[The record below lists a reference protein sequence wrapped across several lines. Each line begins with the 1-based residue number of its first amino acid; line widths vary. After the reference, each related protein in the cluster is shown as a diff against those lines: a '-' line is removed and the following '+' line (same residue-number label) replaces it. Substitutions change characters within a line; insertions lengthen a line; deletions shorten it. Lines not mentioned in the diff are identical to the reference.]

1 VGSSDAAAKLE
12 HARGLLRRAEDRAV
26 RARPAPETDRG
37 VDRAANGRFGGGTDG
52 RVLPVVAPLARLL
65 PAGGLRRGTTVA
77 VAAGPAATSLLWA
90 VLVEA
95 SAGGAWVGVV
105 GRPDLGLVAAAEAGM
120 RLERLALVPAP
131 GLELLAVTSALLDGL
146 DVVVMA
152 VARPVPA
159 GERQRLAARAR
170 QRGAVLCVLGPWSGA
185 DVRLSCTD
193 ARWSGVGAGLDG
205 GSGRLGERQV
215 EVRVVGR
222 GMAPAG
228 RVERLLMP
236 ARPATPAAAPAPV
249 VVPAPSPGAAAP
261 AAGLTSVGATAVAVG
276 AVALASVAVPPAPVA
291 AGPGERARLAG

>member
-26 RARPAPETDRG
+26 RDRPAPEAD
-37 VDRAANGRFGGGTDG
+37 GGEG

-120 RLERLALVPAP
+120 RLDRLALVPAP
-131 GLELLAVTSALLDGL
+131 GAELMAVTSALLDGL
-146 DVVVMA
+146 DVVVTT

-170 QRGAVLCVLGPWSGA
+170 QRGAVLCVLGSWPGA
-185 DVRLSCTD
+185 DVQLSCTG
-193 ARWSGVGAGLDG
+193 ARWGGVGAGLHG
-205 GSGRLGERQV
+205 GSGRLGQRQV
-215 EVRVVGR
+215 EVRVLGR

-236 ARPATPAAAPAPV
+236 AIPAA
-249 VVPAPSPGAAAP
+249 VPAAGAP
-261 AAGLTSVGATAVAVG
+261 AALAPEAVG
-276 AVALASVAVPPAPVA
+276 PAAVALAEMDPAAASAVEQAPAAVA
-291 AGPGERARLAG
+291 ASVRLAG

>member
-26 RARPAPETDRG
+26 RDRPAPEVGGG
-37 VDRAANGRFGGGTDG
+37 VDGGVDGGVGG

-120 RLERLALVPAP
+120 RLDRLALVPAP
-131 GLELLAVTSALLDGL
+131 GPELMAVTSALLDGL
-146 DVVVMA
+146 DVVVTT

-170 QRGAVLCVLGPWSGA
+170 QRGAVLCVLGSWPGA
-185 DVRLSCTD
+185 DVQLCCPG
-193 ARWSGVGAGLDG
+193 AGWAGLGAGLHG
-205 GSGRLGERQV
+205 GSGRLGQRQV
-215 EVRVVGR
+215 EVRVLGR

-228 RVERLLMP
+228 RVARLLMP
-236 ARPATPAAAPAPV
+236 AIPAAVPAAGAPAALAPAAVELASAGSTAADGSGPAALVAAAAPV
-249 VVPAPSPGAAAP
+249 
-261 AAGLTSVGATAVAVG
+261 
-276 AVALASVAVPPAPVA
+276 
-291 AGPGERARLAG
+291 RLAG

>member
-1 VGSSDAAAKLE
+1 MGSSDAAAKLE

-26 RARPAPETDRG
+26 RARPAPEVEAG
-37 VDRAANGRFGGGTDG
+37 LEGGG
-52 RVLPVVAPLARLL
+52 VLPVVAPLARLL

-77 VAAGPAATSLLWA
+77 LAAGPAATSLLWA

-120 RLERLALVPAP
+120 RLDRLALVPAP
-131 GLELLAVTSALLDGL
+131 GPELMAVTSALLDGL
-146 DVVVMA
+146 DVVVTT

-170 QRGAVLCVLGPWSGA
+170 QRGAVLCVLGSWPGA
-185 DVRLSCTD
+185 DVQLSCTG
-193 ARWSGVGAGLDG
+193 ARWGGVGAGLHG
-205 GSGRLGERQV
+205 GSGRLGQRQV
-215 EVRVVGR
+215 EVRVLGR

-236 ARPATPAAAPAPV
+236 AIPAAVPAAGAPAAPAP
-249 VVPAPSPGAAAP
+249 A
-261 AAGLTSVGATAVAVG
+261 AVG
-276 AVALASVAVPPAPVA
+276 PAAVALAEMDPAAAAALEQAPAAVAAPV
-291 AGPGERARLAG
+291 RLAG

>member
-26 RARPAPETDRG
+26 RDRPAPEVGGG
-37 VDRAANGRFGGGTDG
+37 VDGGVSAGVGAGVGEVGG

-120 RLERLALVPAP
+120 RLDRLALVPAP
-131 GLELLAVTSALLDGL
+131 GPELMAVTSALLDGL
-146 DVVVMA
+146 DVVVTA

-170 QRGAVLCVLGPWSGA
+170 QRGAVLCVLGSWAGA
-185 DVRLSCTD
+185 DVQLSCTG
-193 ARWSGVGAGLDG
+193 ARWGGVGSGVHG
-205 GSGRLGERQV
+205 GSGRLGQRQV
-215 EVRVVGR
+215 EVRVLGR

-236 ARPATPAAAPAPV
+236 AIPAATGAPAAGELASAGSTAADGSG
-249 VVPAPSPGAAAP
+249 PAALVAVAAP
-261 AAGLTSVGATAVAVG
+261 AAGQASAEARVPASTDEVA
-276 AVALASVAVPPAPVA
+276 APV
-291 AGPGERARLAG
+291 RLAE

>member
-26 RARPAPETDRG
+26 RDRPAPEAD
-37 VDRAANGRFGGGTDG
+37 GGEG

-120 RLERLALVPAP
+120 RLDRLALVPAP
-131 GLELLAVTSALLDGL
+131 GPELMAVTSALLDGL
-146 DVVVMA
+146 DVVVTT

-170 QRGAVLCVLGPWSGA
+170 QRGAVLCVLGSWPGA
-185 DVRLSCTD
+185 DVQLSCTG
-193 ARWSGVGAGLDG
+193 ARWGGVGAGLHG
-205 GSGRLGERQV
+205 GSGRLGQRQV
-215 EVRVVGR
+215 EVRVLGR

-236 ARPATPAAAPAPV
+236 AIPAAVPAAGAPAAPAP
-249 VVPAPSPGAAAP
+249 A
-261 AAGLTSVGATAVAVG
+261 AVG
-276 AVALASVAVPPAPVA
+276 PAAVALAEMDPAAAAALEQAPAAVAAPV
-291 AGPGERARLAG
+291 RLAG

>member
-1 VGSSDAAAKLE
+1 
-12 HARGLLRRAEDRAV
+12 
-26 RARPAPETDRG
+26 
-37 VDRAANGRFGGGTDG
+37 
-52 RVLPVVAPLARLL
+52 
-65 PAGGLRRGTTVA
+65 LRRGTTVA

-236 ARPATPAAAPAPV
+236 AAPAAAAG
-249 VVPAPSPGAAAP
+249 SLAAAAATSAEAP
-261 AAGLTSVGATAVAVG
+261 AAL
-276 AVALASVAVPPAPVA
+276 APVA
-291 AGPGERARLAG
+291 APAVEQAPAAVAAPVRLAG

>member
-1 VGSSDAAAKLE
+1 MGSSDAAAKLE

-26 RARPAPETDRG
+26 RDRPAPE
-37 VDRAANGRFGGGTDG
+37 VDGGEG

-120 RLERLALVPAP
+120 RLDRLALVPAP

-146 DVVVMA
+146 DVVVTT

-170 QRGAVLCVLGPWSGA
+170 QRGAVLCVLGSWPGA
-185 DVRLSCTD
+185 DVQLSCTG
-193 ARWSGVGAGLDG
+193 ARWGGVGAGLHG
-205 GSGRLGERQV
+205 GSGRLGQRQV
-215 EVRVVGR
+215 EVRVLGR

-236 ARPATPAAAPAPV
+236 AIPAAVPAAGAPAAPAP
-249 VVPAPSPGAAAP
+249 A
-261 AAGLTSVGATAVAVG
+261 AVG
-276 AVALASVAVPPAPVA
+276 PAAVALAEMDPAAAAALEQAPAAVAAPV
-291 AGPGERARLAG
+291 RLAG

>member
-1 VGSSDAAAKLE
+1 MGSSDAAAKLE

-26 RARPAPETDRG
+26 RDRPAPEVG
-37 VDRAANGRFGGGTDG
+37 GEVDGGGVGGGVGGVGG

-120 RLERLALVPAP
+120 RLDRLALVPAP
-131 GLELLAVTSALLDGL
+131 GPELMAVTSALLDGL
-146 DVVVMA
+146 DVVVTT

-170 QRGAVLCVLGPWSGA
+170 QRGAVLCVLGPWPGA
-185 DVRLSCTD
+185 DVQLSCTD
-193 ARWSGVGAGLDG
+193 ARWGGVGAGLHG
-205 GSGRLGERQV
+205 GSGRLGQRQV
-215 EVRVVGR
+215 EVRVLGR

-236 ARPATPAAAPAPV
+236 AIPAAVPAAGAPAAPAP
-249 VVPAPSPGAAAP
+249 A
-261 AAGLTSVGATAVAVG
+261 AVG
-276 AVALASVAVPPAPVA
+276 PAAVALAEMDPAAAAALEQAPAAVAAPV
-291 AGPGERARLAG
+291 RLAG

>member
-26 RARPAPETDRG
+26 RDRPAPEAD
-37 VDRAANGRFGGGTDG
+37 GGEG

-120 RLERLALVPAP
+120 RLDRLALVPAP
-131 GLELLAVTSALLDGL
+131 GPELMAVTSALLDGL
-146 DVVVMA
+146 DVVVTT

-170 QRGAVLCVLGPWSGA
+170 QRGAVLCVLGSWPGA
-185 DVRLSCTD
+185 DVQLSCTG
-193 ARWSGVGAGLDG
+193 ARWGGVGAGLHG
-205 GSGRLGERQV
+205 GSGRLGQRQV
-215 EVRVVGR
+215 EVRVLGR

-236 ARPATPAAAPAPV
+236 AIPAAVPAAGAPAP
-249 VVPAPSPGAAAP
+249 AP
-261 AAGLTSVGATAVAVG
+261 AAVGPA
-276 AVALASVAVPPAPVA
+276 AVALAEMDPAAAAALEQAPAAVAAPV
-291 AGPGERARLAG
+291 RLAG

>member
-26 RARPAPETDRG
+26 RDRPAPE
-37 VDRAANGRFGGGTDG
+37 VDGGEG

-77 VAAGPAATSLLWA
+77 VAAGPGATSLLWA

-120 RLERLALVPAP
+120 RLDRLALVPAP
-131 GLELLAVTSALLDGL
+131 GPEPMAVTSALLDGL
-146 DVVVMA
+146 DVVVTT

-170 QRGAVLCVLGPWSGA
+170 QRGAVLCVLGSWPGA
-185 DVRLSCTD
+185 DVQLSCTG
-193 ARWSGVGAGLDG
+193 ARWSGVGAGLHG
-205 GSGRLGERQV
+205 GSGRLGQRQV
-215 EVRVVGR
+215 EVRVLAR

-236 ARPATPAAAPAPV
+236 AIPAA
-249 VVPAPSPGAAAP
+249 VPAALAP
-261 AAGLTSVGATAVAVG
+261 AAVGPAAVG
-276 AVALASVAVPPAPVA
+276 PAAVALAEMDPAAASAVEQAPAAVA
-291 AGPGERARLAG
+291 ASVRLAG

>member
-1 VGSSDAAAKLE
+1 M
-12 HARGLLRRAEDRAV
+12 ARGLLRRAEDRAV
-26 RARPAPETDRG
+26 QARPAPE
-37 VDRAANGRFGGGTDG
+37 VEG

-77 VAAGPAATSLLWA
+77 VGAGPTATSLLWA

-95 SAGGAWVGVV
+95 SGGGAWVGVV
-105 GRPDLGLVAAAEAGM
+105 GRPDLGLAAAAEAGM

-131 GLELLAVTSALLDGL
+131 GTELLAVTSALLDGL
-146 DVVVMA
+146 DVVAMA

-185 DVRLSCTD
+185 DVQLICTD
-193 ARWSGVGAGLDG
+193 ARWGGVGTGLHG

-215 EVRVVGR
+215 EVRVSGR
-222 GMAPAG
+222 GLAPAG

-236 ARPATPAAAPAPV
+236 AHPAGPAAVPAPAVVPVAPGLPAAAEQPAGQAPV
-249 VVPAPSPGAAAP
+249 GDPA
-261 AAGLTSVGATAVAVG
+261 AVG
-276 AVALASVAVPPAPVA
+276 AADTALAA
-291 AGPGERARLAG
+291 AAATVRLAG

>member
-1 VGSSDAAAKLE
+1 VGSSDAAARLE

-26 RARPAPETDRG
+26 RARPAPEVEAG
-37 VDRAANGRFGGGTDG
+37 LEGG
-52 RVLPVVAPLARLL
+52 VLPVVAPLARLL

-131 GLELLAVTSALLDGL
+131 GPELMAVTSALLDGL
-146 DVVVMA
+146 DVVVTT
-152 VARPVPA
+152 VERPVPA

-170 QRGAVLCVLGPWSGA
+170 QRGAVLCVLGSWPGA
-185 DVRLSCTD
+185 DVQLSCTE
-193 ARWSGVGAGLDG
+193 ARWDGVGAGLHG
-205 GSGRLGERQV
+205 GSGRLGQRQV
-215 EVRVVGR
+215 EVRVLGR

-236 ARPATPAAAPAPV
+236 AG
-249 VVPAPSPGAAAP
+249 PGAAPVALP
-261 AAGLTSVGATAVAVG
+261 AVAQ
-276 AVALASVAVPPAPVA
+276 APVA
-291 AGPGERARLAG
+291 ARLAG

>member
-1 VGSSDAAAKLE
+1 MGSSDAAAKLE

-26 RARPAPETDRG
+26 RARPAPE
-37 VDRAANGRFGGGTDG
+37 VDG

-90 VLVEA
+90 VLAEA

-131 GLELLAVTSALLDGL
+131 GPELLAVTSALLDGL

-170 QRGAVLCVLGPWSGA
+170 QRGAVLCVLGPWPGA
-185 DVRLSCTD
+185 DVQLSCTD
-193 ARWSGVGAGLDG
+193 ARWSGVGAGLTAAAG
-205 GSGRLGERQV
+205 GWASGRSRSGCWGGGWPR
-215 EVRVVGR
+215 RVGWS
-222 GMAPAG
+222 GC
-228 RVERLLMP
+228 
-236 ARPATPAAAPAPV
+236 
-249 VVPAPSPGAAAP
+249 
-261 AAGLTSVGATAVAVG
+261 
-276 AVALASVAVPPAPVA
+276 
-291 AGPGERARLAG
+291 

>member
-1 VGSSDAAAKLE
+1 VGDAARLE
-12 HARGLLRRAEDRAV
+12 MARGLLRRAEDRAV
-26 RARPAPETDRG
+26 RDRPPPEADGG
-37 VDRAANGRFGGGTDG
+37 VDG

-131 GLELLAVTSALLDGL
+131 GPELLAVTSALLDGL
-146 DVVVMA
+146 DVVVTA
-152 VARPVPA
+152 VPRPVPA
-159 GERQRLAARAR
+159 GERQRLTARAR
-170 QRGAVLCVLGPWSGA
+170 QRGAVLCVLGSWPGA
-185 DVRLSCTD
+185 DVQLSCTD
-193 ARWSGVGAGLDG
+193 ARWGGVGAGLHG
-205 GSGRLGERQV
+205 GSGRLGQRQV
-215 EVRVVGR
+215 EVRVLGR

-236 ARPATPAAAPAPV
+236 AIPAAA
-249 VVPAPSPGAAAP
+249 GAP
-261 AAGLTSVGATAVAVG
+261 AAGSAGSGPATLVAVAAQAAGQASAEARVPASTD
-276 AVALASVAVPPAPVA
+276 AVAAPV
-291 AGPGERARLAG
+291 RLAG

>member
-1 VGSSDAAAKLE
+1 VGASDAAAKLE

-26 RARPAPETDRG
+26 RDRPTPEVGGG
-37 VDRAANGRFGGGTDG
+37 VDGGVGGGAG
-52 RVLPVVAPLARLL
+52 GGVLPVVAPLARLL
-65 PAGGLRRGTTVA
+65 PAGGLRRGTTVS

-185 DVRLSCTD
+185 DVHLRCTE
-193 ARWSGVGAGLDG
+193 ARWSGVGAGLHG

-215 EVRVVGR
+215 EVRVLGR

-236 ARPATPAAAPAPV
+236 APALGQASAEV
-249 VVPAPSPGAAAP
+249 QVPASDEVA
-261 AAGLTSVGATAVAVG
+261 TSV
-276 AVALASVAVPPAPVA
+276 
-291 AGPGERARLAG
+291 RLAG

>member
-26 RARPAPETDRG
+26 RDRPAPEAD
-37 VDRAANGRFGGGTDG
+37 GGEG

-120 RLERLALVPAP
+120 RLDRLALVPAP
-131 GLELLAVTSALLDGL
+131 GPELMAVTSALLDGL
-146 DVVVMA
+146 DVVVTT

-170 QRGAVLCVLGPWSGA
+170 QRGAVLCVLGSWPGA
-185 DVRLSCTD
+185 DVQLSCTG
-193 ARWSGVGAGLDG
+193 ARWGGVGAGLHG
-205 GSGRLGERQV
+205 GSGRLGQRQV
-215 EVRVVGR
+215 EVRVLGR

-236 ARPATPAAAPAPV
+236 AVPAA
-249 VVPAPSPGAAAP
+249 VPAAGAP
-261 AAGLTSVGATAVAVG
+261 AALAPAAVG
-276 AVALASVAVPPAPVA
+276 PAAVALAEMDPAAASAVEQAQAAVAAPV
-291 AGPGERARLAG
+291 RLAG